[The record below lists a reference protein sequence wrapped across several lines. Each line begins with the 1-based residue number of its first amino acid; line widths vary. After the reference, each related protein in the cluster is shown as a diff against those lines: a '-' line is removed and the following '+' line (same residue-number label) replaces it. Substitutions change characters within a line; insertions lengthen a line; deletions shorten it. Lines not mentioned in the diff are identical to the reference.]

1 MPYLRRRNVLL
12 NGGLAVLVTVAL
24 PSLSIAQGAP
34 SPTGPTSAT
43 PSDPTVGAASAP
55 TSMSGPGATLP
66 GSPTK
71 ADGTVPGTKVPE
83 QGSAGAISHGN
94 AGN

>member
-1 MPYLRRRNVLL
+1 MRQPWWHGALPV
-12 NGGLAVLVTVAL
+12 GGLVLAAVSAF
-24 PSLSIAQGAP
+24 PSMGIAQSAA
-34 SPTGPTSAT
+34 SPAGPTSAT
-43 PSDPTVGAASAP
+43 PSDPSVGAASAP

-83 QGSAGAISHGN
+83 QSPVGGQP
-94 AGN
+94 